1 MTIRDERLRVYLG
14 GTLESNW
21 RESLIPLINTM
32 YYDPTKQSSLAMEES
47 RYIEECD
54 IYVFTITPRHKQ
66 VFSLGGHLLDKIK
79 QKGADGVIL
88 HVVLDD
94 DGVTFTPAQMKVV
107 WNNYKYF
114 ERKKLLCFDDIDSL
128 AKYLNSL
135 TIN

>member
-1 MTIRDERLRVYLG
+1 MNIRDERLRVYLG

-79 QKGADGVIL
+79 QKGTDGVIL

-114 ERKKLLCFDDIDSL
+114 KRKKLLCFDDIDSL